1 MRAYRYDIYDISGTT
16 KEISLFGVR
25 GQSIGVVNDF
35 PSFTNTI
42 DMGYSD
48 LSLDITHTLST
59 LPSYI
64 DYMKLIKVYV
74 IKGSAET
81 LIYQGWIEEI
91 KQKLTGLISIRLIPI
106 NKLIQRLDYKDGSSY
121 SVSHSSV
128 TPDVVLK
135 DIVDNFQSRN
145 SSTYGNFLSYTV
157 SSIPTINSSN
167 ISPTFTREKMSKAF
181 QDTMED
187 IDIEGYHYRY
197 GANGLVTVKQ
207 KPSSYTH
214 TFNRLTHVIDG
225 TLIGSV
231 AEIINESYLDSDN
244 LGSPSSYS
252 DLTSQSNY
260 GIVERTQADNR
271 YSDTTHADA
280 KVESD
285 VLNNK
290 DAKEGFIDLEI
301 NNNYDIESVMPLDT
315 CRVVQMPAGID
326 YNDNNMLIVA
336 VSYQGAKIKL
346 SINVNRQV
354 ETLITDILDRN
365 NKK

>member
-167 ISPTFTREKMSKAF
+167 ISPTFTRE
-181 QDTMED
+181 
-187 IDIEGYHYRY
+187 
-197 GANGLVTVKQ
+197 
-207 KPSSYTH
+207 
-214 TFNRLTHVIDG
+214 
-225 TLIGSV
+225 
-231 AEIINESYLDSDN
+231 NE
-244 LGSPSSYS
+244 
-252 DLTSQSNY
+252 
-260 GIVERTQADNR
+260 
-271 YSDTTHADA
+271 
-280 KVESD
+280 
-285 VLNNK
+285 
-290 DAKEGFIDLEI
+290 
-301 NNNYDIESVMPLDT
+301 
-315 CRVVQMPAGID
+315 
-326 YNDNNMLIVA
+326 
-336 VSYQGAKIKL
+336 
-346 SINVNRQV
+346 
-354 ETLITDILDRN
+354 
-365 NKK
+365 